1 MKTDMPHKLLEQV
14 MRDNIIRD
22 KKYSTHLFYKLYQ
35 EILNRDKYIENFS
48 IMSETS
54 FVKRL
59 GEWSKP
65 GMWLIKAGRG
75 KNAIYYK
82 RVIHRSNI
90 SCADLRVSA
99 NKIINGAWGIL
110 TCRK

>member
-1 MKTDMPHKLLEQV
+1 MKTDMPHKELEQF

-22 KKYSTHLFYKLYQ
+22 KNYTPHLLYKVYQDILKRDEFITKYSV
-35 EILNRDKYIENFS
+35 
-48 IMSETS
+48 MSHTS

-65 GMWLIKAGRG
+65 GMWLIKTGRG

-90 SCADLRVSA
+90 SCADLRVAA